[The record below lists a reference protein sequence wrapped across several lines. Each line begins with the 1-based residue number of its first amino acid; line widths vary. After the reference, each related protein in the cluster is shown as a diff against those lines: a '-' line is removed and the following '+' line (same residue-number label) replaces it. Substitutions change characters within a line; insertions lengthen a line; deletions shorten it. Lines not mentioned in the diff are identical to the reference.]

1 MIDIWYAINATAA
14 VIIFI
19 LFGLGL
25 AVEKTT
31 GGQSII
37 KAYSVLMMKV
47 FSWNWV
53 AFMFV
58 LVFFQ

>member
-47 FSWNWV
+47 FSFSWALFLV
-53 AFMFV
+53 AI
-58 LVFFQ
+58 LLS